1 MNDSPITQNFKNII
15 SDFYSDLSNTFPE
28 IKNDLTPILSELEV
42 IKSLKI
48 DDISELDNIPN
59 LKNLFE
65 FCKNIYPERFFDL
78 LYKNDDI
85 FTNDTI
91 DTEFLP
97 GIDFKILWKKDISDN
112 TKSILWKY
120 LQLICFSIIKNENDD
135 GTFRDTAALFET
147 IDENELKKKL
157 KETMEQMSNVLSES
171 TETSG
176 DSSDTG
182 GGDENIKTNL
192 EDLFGDSSNNIPDP
206 DKLHEHITG
215 LLGGKLGRLASEI
228 TEESF
233 GDLTDISGIKSMD
246 DIFKKFLKDPSK
258 ILNIIKKIG
267 GNLDKKIKSGEIN
280 EREIMEEAGDLMNKL
295 DSIPGLKNMKK
306 MMTEMGL
313 DMGNKKMNLGATK
326 QKLKHTMKS
335 MKTRERMKK
344 KLEGR
349 KDNTTNQIELLERQL
364 AEARAENT
372 KNKILKDLDKE
383 DSSKKKNKRKN
394 KRKNKV

>member
-176 DSSDTG
+176 DSSDTS

-228 TEESF
+228 Q
-233 GDLTDISGIKSMD
+233 
-246 DIFKKFLKDPSK
+246 KKASA
-258 ILNIIKKIG
+258 I
-267 GNLDKKIKSGEIN
+267 
-280 EREIMEEAGDLMNKL
+280 
-295 DSIPGLKNMKK
+295 
-306 MMTEMGL
+306 
-313 DMGNKKMNLGATK
+313 
-326 QKLKHTMKS
+326 
-335 MKTRERMKK
+335 
-344 KLEGR
+344 
-349 KDNTTNQIELLERQL
+349 
-364 AEARAENT
+364 
-372 KNKILKDLDKE
+372 
-383 DSSKKKNKRKN
+383 
-394 KRKNKV
+394 